1 MYYEVKKM
9 NNSVAKHYDKL
20 NYTLYNKTLDNG
32 LKVIYLK
39 KPGFHKY
46 SCYFGCNIGG
56 KVNKYEVDGKVY
68 EIPLGVAHFLEH
80 QMFEM
85 EDGIN
90 ASDYLAMYG
99 IENNAYTSYD
109 RTMYLTSGTENFE
122 IALTYL
128 LDFVQKPYFKKE
140 NIDIEREIII
150 QELLMYLDR
159 PINKIKEK
167 VRKNMYGKSSY
178 ASDVGGNV
186 EEVRKVDEDVLNQ
199 VYNHFYIP
207 ENMYLGVIGSFD
219 EKYVFD
225 LIEENQEKKT
235 FVKKNIPNVYLD
247 KGLEEVV
254 KHEDSLHV
262 DIGDDCVFYSLKVD
276 LDKALGETNNNL
288 LTLAMKYELLNEVMF
303 GPSSKNFQY
312 IIDNDLALIGFSSNI
327 TIDDDFANIS
337 FGGFTHKPKELI
349 SFLSEQFN
357 NIEKLEIEEE
367 YIDLLNKAS
376 LGASIRDFNF
386 FDTTISNTLEY
397 AMCGINLFDYYDYR
411 IKKDDIYELVKY
423 IDCKSYSYAIG
434 YGKNNK

>member
-1 MYYEVKKM
+1 MSEIKC
-9 NNSVAKHYDKL
+9 KHYDKL
-20 NYTLYNKTLDNG
+20 DYTLYKKTLDNG

-99 IENNAYTSYD
+99 IDNNAYTSYD

-122 IALTYL
+122 VALTYL

-140 NIDIEREIII
+140 NIDVEREIII
-150 QELLMYLDR
+150 QELLMYFDR

-167 VRKNMYGKSSY
+167 VRKNMYGSSAY
-178 ASDVGGNV
+178 ASDVGGTV
-186 EEVRKVDEDVLNQ
+186 SEVKKVDEAILNQ
-199 VYNHFYIP
+199 VYDHFYIP
-207 ENMYLGVIGSFD
+207 ENMYFGVIGSFD

-225 LIEENQEKKT
+225 LIEENQRNKK
-235 FVKKNIPNVYLD
+235 FVKKNIPSVLLD
-247 KGLEEVV
+247 KKVEEV
-254 KHEDSLHV
+254 KHEDSLNV

-276 LDKALGETNNNL
+276 LEKALKETDNNL
-288 LTLAMKYELLNEVMF
+288 LTIALKYELLNEVMF
-303 GPSSKNFQY
+303 GP
-312 IIDNDLALIGFSSNI
+312 ALIGFSSNV

-337 FGGFTHKPKELI
+337 FGGYTHKSKELI
-349 SFLSEQFN
+349 SFLNDQFN
-357 NIEKLEIEEE
+357 NIDKLVIEEG

-386 FDTTISNTLEY
+386 FDTTISNALEY
-397 AMCGINLFDYYDYR
+397 EMCGINLFDYYDYR
-411 IKKDDIYELVKY
+411 IKRDDIYELVKF
-423 IDCKSYSYAIG
+423 IDRKSYSYTIG